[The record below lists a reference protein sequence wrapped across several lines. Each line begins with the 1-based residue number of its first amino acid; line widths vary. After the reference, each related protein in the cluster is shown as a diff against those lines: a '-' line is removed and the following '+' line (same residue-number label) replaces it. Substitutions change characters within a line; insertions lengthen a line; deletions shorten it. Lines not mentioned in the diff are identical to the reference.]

1 MATLSQNY
9 EAAMQG
15 AALSVMQM
23 SAATY
28 APTQLEDL
36 QSWYAPA
43 QLDGGTNYDHPASM
57 WFSAQAGQDM
67 NRLVEMQWQK

>member
-1 MATLSQNY
+1 
-9 EAAMQG
+9 MQG

-23 SAATY
+23 SAPTY
-28 APTQLEDL
+28 APTQLQDL
-36 QSWYAPA
+36 QSWYDPV

-67 NRLVEMQWQK
+67 SDLVKMQWRK